1 MHSSYLRFL
10 EVRSIRRGIGRH
22 LIVSVIAFGLV
33 LPAHAGAPG
42 TITQLSTGSATD
54 QQNSPAI
61 SGTNVVWT
69 DMNTGTGGSNF
80 DIFLLNLGVGASL
93 LNLTNTPAEQEFLE
107 DIDNG
112 NVVWTRTSASS
123 PGDIVVYNIGTAT
136 SSTVASSTAAVHFE
150 QPAIHG
156 RYITFL
162 RVTSQTDVD
171 LYDNVLGIPVGLVT
185 NDAAAQGRPRV
196 GDDVVVYEDYNS
208 GNADIFG
215 WRISTSGPPFAIA
228 TGPNNQ
234 TQPDIDGNT
243 VVWVENM
250 GLGNDQIFAYD
261 LTSGITTQLTTV
273 ASNKLL
279 PRISGHRV
287 VWSDDRN
294 GNLDIFAYDFST
306 HTEEALVT
314 GPGDQFLADI
324 DGDRVV
330 YTSNTTGFQQVY
342 LFTFTTTTNITV
354 AIDIEP
360 GRFPNVINLKSKG
373 KIPVAI
379 LSSPTFD
386 ALAQVDKTSLAF
398 GHTGKELSLA
408 FCNPSGEDVN
418 GDGLPDLICH
428 FKTQSTGFQLGDTV
442 GVLTGKDINGNL
454 LSGTDSV
461 KIVRHGRDDDD
472 GDDNH
477 DRRGERHDRHHEHGE
492 HHRD

>member
-1 MHSSYLRFL
+1 MHKISRF
-10 EVRSIRRGIGRH
+10 SKW
-22 LIVSVIAFGLV
+22 VIESLTIPMIALGLV

-42 TITQLSTGSATD
+42 AITQLSTGSATD

-69 DMNTGTGGSNF
+69 DMNTGTGGGNF
-80 DIFLLNLGVGASL
+80 DIFLFNLGGTSA

-107 DIDNG
+107 DIDSG
-112 NVVWTRTSASS
+112 NVVWTHTSAST
-123 PGDIVVYNIGTAT
+123 PGDIVAYNIAT
-136 SSTVASSTAAVHFE
+136 KAASTIASSSSAVHFE

-162 RVTSQTDVD
+162 RVTSSQIDVD
-171 LYDNVLGIPVGLVT
+171 LYDNVLGLPLGPVT
-185 NDAAAQGRPRV
+185 NDPAAQGRPRV

-208 GNADIFG
+208 GNADIFS
-215 WRISTSGPPFAIA
+215 WRISTSGPPFPIA
-228 TGPNNQ
+228 TGPNAQ

-250 GLGNDQIFAYD
+250 GTGNDQIFAYD
-261 LTSGITTQLTTV
+261 LTSGTTTQLTTV
-273 ASNKLL
+273 VSNKQQ

-294 GNLDIFAYDFST
+294 GNLDIFAYDFNT
-306 HTEEALVT
+306 HTEEALIA

-330 YTSNTTGFQQVY
+330 YTSNATGFEQIY
-342 LFTFTTTTNITV
+342 LFTFSTNITV
-354 AIDIEP
+354 GIDIEP
-360 GRFPNVINLKSKG
+360 GTFPNVINLKSKG

-379 LSSPTFD
+379 LSSATFD
-386 ALAQVDKTSLAF
+386 ALTQVDKTSLAF
-398 GHTGKELSLA
+398 GHTGNEPSLA
-408 FCNPSGEDVN
+408 FCNPGGEDVN

-428 FKTQSTGFQLGDTV
+428 FETQLTGFQMGDTS

-461 KIVRHGRDDDD
+461 QIVSPGHRDARHK
-472 GDDNH
+472 
-477 DRRGERHDRHHEHGE
+477 HHEHGE
-492 HHRD
+492 HHRE